1 MPNFRMTL
9 SYDGTRYNGWQR
21 QGNTPDTI
29 QGRLEAVLSDLLAQL
44 VEVAGSGRTDAGVHA
59 RMQTAS
65 FRAKTDLPASEL
77 LRQLRARLPGDIGVL
92 TLEETAPR
100 FHARLSCRGKTY
112 VYRIWNSE
120 TPNVFERR
128 YVYALPQ
135 LLDTAAMQRAAA
147 LLCGTHDYTS
157 FCANRRM
164 KKSAVRTVTAITVE
178 RLGDEVRLTFSGD
191 GFLYHMVR
199 ILTGT
204 LLEVGLGQRDAGTM
218 ADILAAR
225 DRSAAGPT
233 APARGLILWETRYA
247 HTPRSRRGETRMK
260 EECLICGAPLEYL
273 ETDVQM
279 QCEIC
284 RKKELAKTR
293 CVNGHYVCSDCHM
306 QGLDSIV
313 ELCLRE
319 TACDPVAIV
328 ERMMALPSCHMHG
341 PEHHVMVGAALLTA
355 YHNAGGDIALSDALM
370 EMLRRGKSVPGG
382 ACGFW
387 GACGA
392 GISTGMFVSII
403 SRSTPL
409 TDEPFALS
417 HKMTAAALGQIGEI
431 GGPRCC
437 KRDSFLSILTAIDF
451 VKEHFGIALQK
462 PEVVCRY
469 AAQNNQCIGKRCP
482 FSAAN
487 H

>member
-29 QGRLEAVLSDLLAQL
+29 QGRLEAVLSDLLAQP

-112 VYRIWNSE
+112 VYRVWNSE

-135 LLDTAAMQRAAA
+135 PLDTAAMQRAAA
-147 LLCGTHDYTS
+147 LLCGRHDYTS
-157 FCANRRM
+157 FCTNRRM
-164 KKSAVRTVTAITVE
+164 KKSAVRTVDAITVE
-178 RLGDEVRLTFSGD
+178 RLGDEVRLTFSGE

-204 LLEVGLGQRDAGTM
+204 LLEVGLGQRDADTM
-218 ADILAAR
+218 PAILAAR

-355 YHNAGGDIALSDALM
+355 YHNAGGDIDLSDALM